1 MDAARRDNDHSGKV
15 ALQGEQGVE
24 FDGRF
29 APSEGCPRKE
39 RQTQI
44 DGGGVQSVGGLL
56 QFGGERFVGVKGRG
70 LLNEDLSEVG
80 EDAPVAGL
88 VGVGQRAASGGLANA
103 AVIELGAQGMQAGFD
118 VAQTLAPSQLGEN
131 HDDELFVAGQFADS
145 EVATIASNTLV
156 EFVFGQA
163 VQQLG
168 ENGAA
173 FVHKESAPPYGG
185 ARPCERASS
194 S

>member
-1 MDAARRDNDHSGKV
+1 MTTVGV

-24 FDGRF
+24 FE
-29 APSEGCPRKE
+29 SEGSTDTNRWWWK
-39 RQTQI
+39 
-44 DGGGVQSVGGLL
+44 SVGGLPVR
-56 QFGGERFVGVKGRG
+56 ERFVGVRG

-173 FVHKESAPPYGG
+173 FVSGHSN
-185 ARPCERASS
+185 
-194 S
+194 